1 MPPIY
6 DNRMDYNHQYNIQLQ
21 LLLLNQNVA
30 NYIRTYKQG
39 RSRLI
44 VSSNVIKNIVPVNSM
59 VTNMRFTMSLC

>member
-44 VSSNVIKNIVPVNSM
+44 VSSNVFKNIVPVNSM